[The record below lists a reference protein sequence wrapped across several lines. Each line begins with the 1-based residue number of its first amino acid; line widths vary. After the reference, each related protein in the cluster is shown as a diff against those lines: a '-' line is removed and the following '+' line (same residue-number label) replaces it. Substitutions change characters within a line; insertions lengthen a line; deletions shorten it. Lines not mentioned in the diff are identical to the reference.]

1 MIWALF
7 TYFTSLSWFEHYLQ
21 TLLLC
26 LDLSTIYRL
35 YFPVLIWELCTCF
48 TSLSW
53 FENCLYTLLLC
64 LDLST
69 IYFLASMS
77 WFEHCLHALLLCL
90 DLSTVYMLY
99 FYVLI
104 WALFTCFTSMSW
116 FEHYLQTLLLCLDLN
131 TVYMLYLILQDQYG
145 NNCYIASQG
154 PVPNTVYDFWRMI
167 LQYKVKV
174 VAMACRLIEMGRVSL
189 NSSMLHC
196 KIVHTV
202 GRGHYC

>member
-21 TLLLC
+21 TLLPC
-26 LDLSTIYRL
+26 LDLR
-35 YFPVLIWELCTCF
+35 
-48 TSLSW
+48 
-53 FENCLYTLLLC
+53 
-64 LDLST
+64 
-69 IYFLASMS
+69 
-77 WFEHCLHALLLCL
+77 
-90 DLSTVYMLY
+90 TVYMLY
-99 FYVLI
+99 FSVLI
-104 WALFTCFTSMSW
+104 WELFTYFTSMSW
-116 FEHYLQTLLLCLDLN
+116 FEHYLLPCFSVLIWALFTYFTSMSWFEHYLHALLLCLDLN

-202 GRGHYC
+202 RRGHYC